1 MASQGIRGTRIIAAR
16 RSQSPLPTVYTL
28 SIPDGNSPATAVA
41 RDAFCRPDSGSN
53 AVALEVGANRADG
66 PPGLSAGPA
75 PSRLPLE
82 TPDRRER
89 SVLACRSR
97 SVALTTFGVRPH

>member
-1 MASQGIRGTRIIAAR
+1 
-16 RSQSPLPTVYTL
+16 
-28 SIPDGNSPATAVA
+28 
-41 RDAFCRPDSGSN
+41 
-53 AVALEVGANRADG
+53 VALEVGANRADG

-97 SVALTTFGVRPH
+97 SVALTTFGVRPHWHRCYVVALGLLLGLYA